1 MGNSCITG
9 AGRLN
14 AASFPSE
21 QTTFH
26 WTIDGFSSLLDK
38 GAGWTHSRVFKIMGM
53 EWCLKLNPM
62 VKKSGKEEEYVS
74 LKLELARSS
83 VKPNT
88 IIEASFMFLIYDQS
102 YGKHRKHKVITHSFH
117 TASTR
122 SGTSRM
128 IALNTLRKQSS
139 RFLVKNSC
147 IFGIEFI
154 KVATVKANTTSETL
168 SVQKMNI
175 FNEAKVH
182 TWEIEDFYALK
193 NPDYSPEFEVSGY
206 TWFIRMRP
214 SCDGNHLSIFLKM
227 KRSNLL
233 SRDSANLVE
242 LTLSIKDQES
252 DKHKKFSR
260 PGRFQFSNNSRTWGW
275 KKFITLEDFK
285 DSSNGYLVKGKCCI
299 EAEVAVVGSS
309 KTK

>member
-9 AGRLN
+9 AGRSN

-21 QTTFH
+21 QTTFN

-38 GAGWTHSRVFKIMGM
+38 GPGWTHSRVFEIMGM

-62 VKKSGKEEEYVS
+62 VKKSGKEEYVS

-88 IIEASFMFLIYDQS
+88 IVEASFMFLIYDQS
-102 YGKHRKHKVITHSFH
+102 YGKHRKHKVITHSFQ

-122 SGTSRM
+122 SGTSHM

-147 IFGIEFI
+147 IFGIVFI
-154 KVATVKANTTSETL
+154 KVATVKANTISETL
-168 SVQKMNI
+168 SVQTMNI

-193 NPDYSPEFEVSGY
+193 NPDYSPEFEVGGH
-206 TWFIRMRP
+206 TWFIRMCP
-214 SCDGNHLSIFLKM
+214 SSDGNHLSIFLKM
-227 KRSNLL
+227 KKSNLL
-233 SRDSANLVE
+233 SRDSAKLVE

-252 DKHKKFSR
+252 DKHEKFSR

-285 DSSNGYLVKGKCCI
+285 DASNGYLVKGKCCI